1 MFSQV
6 STSQP
11 SISTLTPAKT
21 AKVSVTHSLASTF
34 NVNKTWS
41 MSCLRP
47 SPPLRPP
54 LLYRE
59 DGMRSPRGGRKLGR
73 RKPGIE
79 ILQQFHILG
88 KMRNLK
94 KYCFYNHFH
103 TKKER
108 KFKHIY
114 IFLYLHIQIAVK
126 QFTSYTCLNLVMFG
140 VKYIHA
146 HDNFTERTQSQDE
159 YDKRFKKCK
168 P

>member
-1 MFSQV
+1 
-6 STSQP
+6 
-11 SISTLTPAKT
+11 
-21 AKVSVTHSLASTF
+21 
-34 NVNKTWS
+34 
-41 MSCLRP
+41 
-47 SPPLRPP
+47 
-54 LLYRE
+54 
-59 DGMRSPRGGRKLGR
+59 
-73 RKPGIE
+73 
-79 ILQQFHILG
+79 
-88 KMRNLK
+88 MRNLK